1 MANARMKRVITLA
14 LCVGVLPFLFSTHAC
29 AQETETAQPKQR
41 SEAAERWLDD
51 YSKHVGFTYGGKA
64 VLNAAYLW
72 RGQYSG
78 AANIQMD
85 ASVGYGGLYLNMW
98 WNIGVTDWTFRTF
111 QPEVDFSLGFNRW
124 GLNAY
129 LLYVHNFNC
138 GFFDFANYADK
149 GNRLELNVRYTV
161 SSKLPL
167 SILWGTRFLAADGYI
182 DANGNLKRA
191 YSSYLEISYT
201 QALPYDLSLRGAVG
215 MTPWKS
221 RYTSFRGKAALVNI
235 DISLSKNW
243 DMSKHWGLML
253 KGQLVLNP
261 YYMSEDK
268 TSVEWNPKNPGKQSV
283 NLNLAFGVYFK

>member
-1 MANARMKRVITLA
+1 MKRVIALA
-14 LCVGVLPFLFSTHAC
+14 LCVGVLPFLYC
-29 AQETETAQPKQR
+29 ARAYAEEK
-41 SEAAERWLDD
+41 SENKWLDD
-51 YSKHVGFTYGGKA
+51 YSKHIGFTYDAKA

-78 AANIQMD
+78 AANIQCD
-85 ASVGYGGLYLNMW
+85 ASVGYGGLYANMW

-111 QPEVDFSLGFNRW
+111 QPEVDISLGFNRW
-124 GLNAY
+124 GVNVY

-149 GNRLELNVRYTV
+149 GNRLELNARYTV

-167 SILWGTRFLAADGYI
+167 SILWGTRFSAADGYI
-182 DANGNLKRA
+182 DENGKLKQA

-221 RYTSFRGKAALVNI
+221 RYTSYRGSCAVVNI
-235 DISLSKNW
+235 DLSLRKDWSLSE
-243 DMSKHWGLML
+243 HCGLFL
-253 KGQLVLNP
+253 KGVLMINP
-261 YYMSEDK
+261 YYLWEDK
-268 TSVEWNPKNPGKQSV
+268 RSAEWHPKHPGTQSV
-283 NLNLAFGVYFK
+283 NLNIALAVYLK

>member
-1 MANARMKRVITLA
+1 MAKARMKRVIALA
-14 LCVGVLPFLFSTHAC
+14 LCVGVLPFLFNAHAY
-29 AQETETAQPKQR
+29 AKEEL
-41 SEAAERWLDD
+41 SEASDQKSENKWLDD
-51 YSKHVGFTYGGKA
+51 YSKPVGFTYDGKA
-64 VLNAAYLW
+64 VLQTAYLW

-78 AANIQMD
+78 GANIQMD
-85 ASVGYGGLYLNMW
+85 ATVGYGGLYLNMW

-111 QPEVDFSLGFNRW
+111 QPEVDLSLGFNRW
-124 GLNAY
+124 GVNLY

-149 GNRLELNVRYTV
+149 GNRLEINARYTV

-182 DANGNLKRA
+182 DENGNLKRA

-221 RYTSFRGKAALVNI
+221 RYTAYRGSFAVVNV
-235 DISLSKNW
+235 DLSLRKDWSLSK
-243 DMSKHWGLML
+243 HCGLFL
-253 KGQLVLNP
+253 KGVLMINP
-261 YYMSEDK
+261 YFLWEDK
-268 TSVEWNPKNPGKQSV
+268 SSAQWHPKNPGGQAV
-283 NLNLAFGVYFK
+283 NINLALGVYLK